1 MPKITEEKINKRKA
15 LYLKH
20 KSFIDDFYKFF
31 KGSFVQKQGR
41 EIVIKLDYKY
51 NSFDKKTNK
60 IIEKPY
66 TVNIFNKAIK
76 ELEELGLVK
85 SKKYYDTNNK
95 SISYTKPL
103 LCLILNV
110 DNQTNFASPSYSRT
124 TNRIYDTNLFKGY
137 VILNDK
143 DYNYKNRNTMFKNN
157 QELLE
162 IYMNIYNMYLNRKH
176 LKEDKNSNQYINLN
190 NFFERTKQ
198 IKNLKTNPTIMEKS
212 TYDLLKKHNKFN
224 YCNFETLHKRNVYL
238 KKFLYFKDEGKIKVF
253 FDIFCFENMNAEK
266 LTQYIGDSTQTSIEM
281 FEGIYNSNK
290 IEIEINLFFLSEE
303 YENELIYKYLNGLFF
318 DKQTNKRINYRE
330 YIANEFINKISDLKI
345 LTSNTNIINKY
356 REGNQREAF
365 ENITKTNRENKIKA
379 LENKKES

>member
-124 TNRIYDTNLFKGY
+124 TNRIYDTNLFKGKF
-137 VILNDK
+137 ILRVCQKVN
-143 DYNYKNRNTMFKNN
+143 NTMFMNN

-162 IYMNIYNMYLNRKH
+162 VYYGLYQSYLKINN
-176 LKEDKNSNQYINLN
+176 LKEDKSSNQYINYIEFYN
-190 NFFERTKQ
+190 RTEQ
-198 IKNLKTNPTIMEKS
+198 IKNLKSNPTKKEK
-212 TYDLLKKHNKFN
+212 TNYDTIKKLNKYN
-224 YCNFETLHKRNVYL
+224 YCNFETLIKRNIYL
-238 KKFLYFKDEGKIKVF
+238 CNFNKSKNNGIITVRFIM
-253 FDIFCFENMNAEK
+253 FCFENMNAEK
-266 LTQYIGDSTQTSIEM
+266 LTQFIGDTIQTSIEM
-281 FEGIYNSNK
+281 FDGIGQ
-290 IEIEINLFFLSEE
+290 IDFEIECYTLNYDYGITLKTSFDNDLYYDTTINR
-303 YENELIYKYLNGLFF
+303 
-318 DKQTNKRINYRE
+318 RINYRKS
-330 YIANEFINKISDLKI
+330 IFNHFNNRVNNIKIKF
-345 LTSNTNIINKY
+345 TNANIINDY

>member
-15 LYLKH
+15 LYLKN
-20 KSFIDDFYKFF
+20 KSFIDDFYNFF

-124 TNRIYDTNLFKGY
+124 TNRIYDTNLFKGKF
-137 VILNDK
+137 ILRVCQKVN
-143 DYNYKNRNTMFKNN
+143 NTMFMNN
-157 QELLE
+157 KELLE
-162 IYMNIYNMYLNRKH
+162 VYYILYQSYLKKNN
-176 LKEDKNSNQYINLN
+176 LKED
-190 NFFERTKQ
+190 R
-198 IKNLKTNPTIMEKS
+198 
-212 TYDLLKKHNKFN
+212 
-224 YCNFETLHKRNVYL
+224 
-238 KKFLYFKDEGKIKVF
+238 
-253 FDIFCFENMNAEK
+253 
-266 LTQYIGDSTQTSIEM
+266 
-281 FEGIYNSNK
+281 
-290 IEIEINLFFLSEE
+290 
-303 YENELIYKYLNGLFF
+303 
-318 DKQTNKRINYRE
+318 
-330 YIANEFINKISDLKI
+330 NEFHIRI
-345 LTSNTNIINKY
+345 
-356 REGNQREAF
+356 
-365 ENITKTNRENKIKA
+365 
-379 LENKKES
+379 